1 MKVFVCSPYRGDIE
15 RNTKRARAYV
25 ETVITQGHTPFA
37 VSYTHLDVY
46 KRQAD
51 RRTPMTALVW
61 HYVVHIIAFLLAI
74 IVTLGLISIPITLF
88 IELVEFVRHEKRK
101 TRKR

>member
-1 MKVFVCSPYRGDIE
+1 
-15 RNTKRARAYV
+15 
-25 ETVITQGHTPFA
+25 
-37 VSYTHLDVY
+37 
-46 KRQAD
+46 
-51 RRTPMTALVW
+51 MTALVW

-88 IELVEFVRHEKRK
+88 IELVEFARLEKRK